1 MKNRSRRQLVLKGT
15 LLLTVASFVAKLLSA
30 VYRIPFQNMVGN
42 IGFYVYQQIYPIYG
56 IGMTFALTGLPVFIS
71 KLVVDTKDP
80 RDQVGLAI
88 RIQNIL
94 IVVCLVAF
102 CILQFAAGFIAGK
115 MDDPRLAPVVQS
127 VSWMFLF
134 VPFLST
140 WRGYFQ
146 GKMEMRPTAYS
157 QVIEQV
163 VRVSSILLVGYW
175 AFKSTVSPYR
185 MGQLAMLSAPIAGL
199 IALLFILIWI
209 KSKSLP
215 TNWRNRRPT
224 IETRLLS
231 KRILLE
237 GGTLC
242 LVSAVMLLLQ
252 LADSFS
258 VVSGLRSF
266 GYSLVAAQNIKGIY
280 DRSQTLVQLGQ
291 VLSIASATAVLPG
304 LVLANKHRQDVTFQ
318 HVAAT
323 NLRTNLA
330 VSLAMSV
337 GLAAL
342 MPQINRLLFASSE
355 LNLTISLYCISI
367 VLTSVLMTYNV
378 ILQSKDNY
386 LRTMIAILI
395 GFLIKVMVN
404 QLFVA
409 HFGII
414 GASLATLLSLMVMV
428 LLMNLLSRR
437 ELAKLISFKQLGK
450 LAVVLVTMFIA
461 VRATVFG
468 INLADLADNPRI
480 AALLVV
486 CIAIPIGVI
495 IFFAGC
501 RLLDVFTVREWLAIP
516 FVGKFLKIKG
526 VTTHENR

>member
-1 MKNRSRRQLVLKGT
+1 MKNSSRRQLVLKGT

-71 KLVVDTKDP
+71 KLVVDTLDP

-94 IVVCLVAF
+94 VVICLLTF
-102 CILQFAAGFIAGK
+102 CILQFASGFIAGK
-115 MDDPRLAPVVQS
+115 MDDQRLTPVVQS

-140 WRGYFQ
+140 LRGYFQ

-157 QVIEQV
+157 QVVEQV
-163 VRVSSILLVGYW
+163 VRVSSILIVGYW
-175 AFKSTVSPYR
+175 AFKSAANPYR

-199 IALLFILIWI
+199 IALLFILVWMRTT
-209 KSKSLP
+209 SLP
-215 TNWRNRRPT
+215 TKWQKRRPT
-224 IETRLLS
+224 IGMRQLI
-231 KRILLE
+231 KRIVLE

-266 GYSLVAAQNIKGIY
+266 GYSLIAAQNIKGIY

-291 VLSIASATAVLPG
+291 VLSIASATAILPG

-330 VSLAMSV
+330 VALAMST
-337 GLAAL
+337 GLTAL

-355 LNLTISLYCISI
+355 LNLTISLYCVSI
-367 VLTSVLMTYNV
+367 VLTTVLMTYNV
-378 ILQSKDNY
+378 ILQSKDHY
-386 LRTMIAILI
+386 LRTMISILS
-395 GFLIKVMVN
+395 GFLIKILVN
-404 QLFVA
+404 QLFVENL
-409 HFGII
+409 GII
-414 GASLATLLSLMVMV
+414 GASLATLLSLTVMV
-428 LLMNLLSRR
+428 VLMNLLSRK

-450 LAVVLVTMFIA
+450 LAVVLMAMLVA
-461 VRATVFG
+461 VKATVVG
-468 INLADLADNPRI
+468 ISWIEPAVNSRILALM
-480 AALLVV
+480 VV
-486 CIAIPIGVI
+486 GVAIPVGVFV
-495 IFFAGC
+495 FFFGC
-501 RLLDVFTVREWLAIP
+501 SVLRVFTVREWLAIP
-516 FVGKFLKIKG
+516 FVSKFLKIKG

>member
-1 MKNRSRRQLVLKGT
+1 MKNSSRRQQVLRGT
-15 LLLTVASFVAKLLSA
+15 LLLTIASFVAKLLSA

-71 KLVVDTKDP
+71 KLVVDTKDS
-80 RDQVGLAI
+80 RDRVALAMK
-88 RIQNIL
+88 IQNIL
-94 IVVCLVAF
+94 IVVCLTVF
-102 CILQFAAGFIAGK
+102 CILQFAAGLIALK
-115 MDDPRLAPVVQS
+115 MDDPKLAPVIQS

-134 VPFLST
+134 IPFLST

-163 VRVSSILLVGYW
+163 VRVSTILLVGYW
-175 AFKSTVSPYR
+175 AVKSVASPYK
-185 MGQLAMLSAPIAGL
+185 MGQLAMLSAPIAGFC
-199 IALLFILIWI
+199 ALLFVMIWVRRH
-209 KSKSLP
+209 SFP
-215 TNWRNRRPT
+215 VNWRRHQST
-224 IETRLLS
+224 IQNRLLI

-258 VVSGLRSF
+258 VVAGLQSF
-266 GYSLVAAQNIKGIY
+266 GYSLSEAQNIKGIY

-304 LVLANKHRQDVTFQ
+304 LVLANKHHQDVTFR

-330 VSLAMSV
+330 ISLAMSV
-337 GLAAL
+337 GLFGL

-355 LNLTISLYCISI
+355 LNLTISLYCFSI
-367 VLTSVLMTYNV
+367 ILTSILMTYNV

-386 LRTMIAILI
+386 LKTMIAII
-395 GFLIKVMVN
+395 AGFLFKILVN
-404 QLFVA
+404 HWFVSLM
-409 HFGII
+409 GII
-414 GASLATLLSLMVMV
+414 GASTATLLSLVVMV
-428 LLMNLLSRR
+428 VLMNVLSRK
-437 ELAKLISFKQLGK
+437 ELAQLISFKQVSKLVIVLIAMLIVVELIVLGMSM
-450 LAVVLVTMFIA
+450 L
-461 VRATVFG
+461 
-468 INLADLADNPRI
+468 DLTINPRI
-480 AALLVV
+480 EALIVAGV
-486 CIAIPIGVI
+486 AIPLGVVM
-495 IFFAGC
+495 FFGGC
-501 RLLDVFTVREWLAIP
+501 VVLKVFTIREWLAIP
-516 FVGKFLKIKG
+516 MVGKFLKIKG